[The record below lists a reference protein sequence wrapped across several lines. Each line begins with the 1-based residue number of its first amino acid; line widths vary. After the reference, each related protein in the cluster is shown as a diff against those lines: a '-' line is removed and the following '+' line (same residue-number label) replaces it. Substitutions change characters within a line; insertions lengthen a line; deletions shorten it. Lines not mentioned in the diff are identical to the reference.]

1 MAILF
6 LLSCTRHKPTF
17 NGSVLLFHGS
27 GSSPNA
33 VKALATI
40 IEECGMD
47 FEAVDSRTLNEMT
60 EEDLGRFQLIVFPGG
75 NYVEMGE
82 SLSRDTT
89 QRLRKAIR
97 GGVNYLGICAGGLL
111 AGSAE
116 GNSLNLTAGVRFDF
130 YGVVNQGV
138 HRSVVPIAFPDATE
152 LEQYWE
158 DGPEFSGWGRVVAKY
173 IDGTPAIVE
182 EDFGDGFVILCGFHP
197 EAPESWRKGM
207 KFRTPV
213 HDTHQFAK
221 RLIDAAF
228 QGKRLP
234 HY

>member
-1 MAILF
+1 MLAVF
-6 LLSCTRHKPTF
+6 LP
-17 NGSVLLFHGS
+17 
-27 GSSPNA
+27 
-33 VKALATI
+33 ALPK
-40 IEECGMD
+40 C
-47 FEAVDSRTLNEMT
+47 
-60 EEDLGRFQLIVFPGG
+60 
-75 NYVEMGE
+75 
-82 SLSRDTT
+82 
-89 QRLRKAIR
+89 
-97 GGVNYLGICAGGLL
+97 
-111 AGSAE
+111 
-116 GNSLNLTAGVRFDF
+116 NSLNLTAGVRFDF

-158 DGPEFSGWGRVVAKY
+158 DGPQFSGWGRVVAKY

-207 KFRTPV
+207 QFRTPV